1 MKEKFLPIGTV
12 VLLKGATKKLMITGY
27 CSAVAEDVNKIYDY
41 VAILYPEGS
50 FYGDEVALFDHE
62 QIGSILHS
70 GLVNEEFND
79 FDKLLKD
86 SANDITEAV
95 SNTKVDTLPP
105 LTPENLG
112 NILNQLKSQSS
123 ALAPISEPT
132 AFSDVVNRSPVFG
145 PKSTLS
151 TDPETN
157 EKSSNSIQ
165 DAEISMENLPV
176 GDGKPV
182 LQLEPI
188 FNESNDSSDDSTSAP
203 AVNSTI
209 PGLTRL

>member
-12 VLLKGATKKLMITGY
+12 VLLNGATKKLMITGY
-27 CSAVAEDVNKIYDY
+27 CSAVAENVNKIYDY

-50 FYGDEVALFDHE
+50 FYGDDVALFDHE
-62 QIGSILHS
+62 QIGSIIHL
-70 GLVNEEFND
+70 GLVNEEFSE

-86 SANDITEAV
+86 SSSDITEAV
-95 SNTKVDTLPP
+95 SNTKVDSLPP

-112 NILNQLKSQSS
+112 NILNQLKSQGS

-132 AFSDVVNRSPVFG
+132 AFSDVVNRKPTFG
-145 PKSTLS
+145 ITSVKDNSS
-151 TDPETN
+151 QTD
-157 EKSSNSIQ
+157 EKSNVTSQTS
-165 DAEISMENLPV
+165 ETSMDNLQV

-188 FNESNDSSDDSTSAP
+188 FNEDNGSNDGSTSVP
-203 AVNSTI
+203 SNSAFS
-209 PGLTRL
+209 GLTRL